1 GRGPC
6 GLRVSRRASPRPLRR
21 TVADPGGDGPDHRRL
36 LRSVKAS
43 AARPSR
49 RRPDRKPSCEHA
61 AVATAVGE
69 DSELQIR
76 SEPRKRQRW
85 WERVS
90 PTGVGVL
97 VATVVAIFSTR
108 GAWGALPPH
117 GEDVMA
123 YLVRADFALP
133 QLVAHG
139 RLDGWFPRFYF
150 GYQEFLFNGPGVTWA
165 MAGVRGVTFGALSN
179 AGALKV
185 VGVLS

>member
-49 RRPDRKPSCEHA
+49 RRPDRRPSCEHA

-85 WERVS
+85 GERGS
-90 PTGVGVL
+90 PTGVGGL

-108 GAWGALPPH
+108 GASGALPPH

-123 YLVRADFALP
+123 YLARVVFPLAQPFAPGLSE
-133 QLVAHG
+133 
-139 RLDGWFPRFYF
+139 GW
-150 GYQEFLFNGPGVTWA
+150 
-165 MAGVRGVTFGALSN
+165 
-179 AGALKV
+179 
-185 VGVLS
+185 